1 MTDANVALRLV
12 RRRRR
17 RRRRTRYESV
27 KNLLRLLRV
36 DTIHRRLSLFL
47 PLSLSLFLSLWL
59 ARPAFV
65 LRRRQTV
72 SEGKERRICCRE
84 EHHHHRRRRRR
95 SNFLSIES
103 SVLFLCFFLILGP
116 RFPFPPAVVVFFVAW
131 RARSFGDAVGI
142 GRLFRDWF
150 FFVKWK
156 REVFLCAFG
165 VEEARLGADGAFSST
180 CCERRN
186 APLRIPHPAAING
199 SVRTRFASQHQ
210 GVDDE
215 RKKRVFFST
224 GDLHPASRRRRRRR
238 RRNAG
243 RRLDARGLVSEM
255 ENERVL
261 IPFLSFSLYRPR
273 PSITLAQRSQLLP
286 GRYPPIFVPHSSPP
300 PPYSSVKLFVER
312 VSVQYVFSFLAFF
325 GVS

>member
-116 RFPFPPAVVVFFVAW
+116 RFPFPPPSLFSLSPGA
-131 RARSFGDAVGI
+131 RAASAT
-142 GRLFRDWF
+142 
-150 FFVKWK
+150 
-156 REVFLCAFG
+156 
-165 VEEARLGADGAFSST
+165 RLGSAACFAIGFFLLNGKGRFFCVRSASKRLGSALTGPF
-180 CCERRN
+180 RRPV
-186 APLRIPHPAAING
+186 ASGETRRSVFRI
-199 SVRTRFASQHQ
+199 Q
-210 GVDDE
+210 
-215 RKKRVFFST
+215 
-224 GDLHPASRRRRRRR
+224 RR
-238 RRNAG
+238 
-243 RRLDARGLVSEM
+243 
-255 ENERVL
+255 
-261 IPFLSFSLYRPR
+261 
-273 PSITLAQRSQLLP
+273 
-286 GRYPPIFVPHSSPP
+286 
-300 PPYSSVKLFVER
+300 
-312 VSVQYVFSFLAFF
+312 
-325 GVS
+325 